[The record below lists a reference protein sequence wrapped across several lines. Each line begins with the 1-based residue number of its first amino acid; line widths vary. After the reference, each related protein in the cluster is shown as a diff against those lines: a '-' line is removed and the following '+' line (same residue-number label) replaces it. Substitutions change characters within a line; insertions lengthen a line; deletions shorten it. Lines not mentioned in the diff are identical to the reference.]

1 MLMGSKY
8 TLHLQRLMFA
18 LLLPFM
24 LLSASR
30 GSVVTTSLS
39 PEKIAVG
46 DQVHFSVHAVV
57 PNGAAVS
64 PLFSESDFGKVTVRE
79 WNLVKSERETTDSL
93 LYDYNITTY
102 VPEPCTIPS
111 LHFLLEHNGMADTLS
126 TEPVPLQ
133 VISVL
138 PSDTVDIVGMK
149 SPLSA
154 GKRPKWWLWL
164 TIIIAG
170 GILIAVAAMVIW
182 RKFRRPPPLPP
193 PVPPYEEALDALS
206 QLGVKK
212 YLERGLVREFVF
224 ELSEIFKRYIAR
236 RFDCNASDFT
246 TEEMVAWSGAGTLQ
260 KQQRASIEW
269 FFRTTDPVKFA
280 RLIPDNVTI
289 ERFEVEVRAFLE
301 ATKPV
306 IEPVVEQPAAPL
318 SSSGGAAK

>member
-1 MLMGSKY
+1 MHMGSN
-8 TLHLQRLMFA
+8 LIPHPRRLTFA
-18 LLLPFM
+18 LSVLVM
-24 LLSASR
+24 MISLSWGA
-30 GSVVTTSLS
+30 VVTTSLS
-39 PEKIAVG
+39 TQKIAVG
-46 DQVHFSVHAVV
+46 DQVRFSVQMVV
-57 PNGAAVS
+57 PKGVAVS
-64 PLFSESDFGKVTVRE
+64 PLFSESDFGNVTVRE

-102 VPEPCTIPS
+102 VPELCTIPV
-111 LHFLLEHNGMADTLS
+111 LRYLLEHAGTVDTLS

-149 SPLSA
+149 APLSA
-154 GKRPKWWLWL
+154 GKQPKWWLWL

-170 GILIAVAAMVIW
+170 SILIAVAAMLIW

-193 PVPPYEEALDALS
+193 PVPPYEEAIDALS

-212 YLERGLVREFVF
+212 YLQRGLVREFVF
-224 ELSEIFKRYIAR
+224 ELSEIFKRYIGR

-260 KQQRASIEW
+260 KQQRTSIEW

-280 RLIPDNVTI
+280 RLVPDNATI
-289 ERFEVEVRAFLE
+289 ERFEAEVRAFLE

-306 IEPVVEQPAAPL
+306 VEQVPHQADDPV
-318 SSSGGAAK
+318 STNDGAGT